1 MSPARSIERMDRW
14 IAAVERCDPVEV
26 RGRVTRVVGLLV
38 ESTGPAA
45 AVGEICALAAG
56 DAMLCLAE
64 VVGFRSHS
72 TLLMPL
78 GGMEGIRPGLEVVA
92 TGVPLMVPTG
102 NALLGRILDG
112 LGHALDEKGPL
123 PPARRPVTG
132 YAPHPLRRQRI
143 HKPMGTGVRAIDGF
157 LTLGRGQRLGIF
169 AGSGVGKS
177 VLLGML
183 AKRCEADVN
192 VICLI
197 GERGREVRE
206 FLERDLG
213 PEGMARSVVVC
224 ATSDQPAVVRVKAAF
239 TATAIAESFRDQGKD
254 VLLMMDSSTR
264 LAMAQREIGLAIG
277 EPPATK
283 GYTPSVFALLPQ
295 VFERAGT
302 SDTGSITGLYTVLA
316 DGDDMEEPVADA
328 IRSILDGH
336 VVLSRDLANRN
347 HYPAIDVLR
356 SISRCMS
363 DVVASDHRKAAGEVI
378 SLMSLYRENEDLIN
392 LGAYAKGTNAQIDLA
407 LRLRERYLGF
417 VRQDRNETA
426 SFPDAVS
433 DLLKM
438 AQSTHAPLATGR
450 AATQRPPPAS
460 APKPA

>member
-1 MSPARSIERMDRW
+1 M
-14 IAAVERCDPVEV
+14 

-38 ESTGPAA
+38 ESSGPAA

-56 DAMLCLAE
+56 DALLGYAE
-64 VVGFRSHS
+64 VVGFRSDT

-78 GGMEGIRPGLEVVA
+78 GSMEGIRPGLEVVA
-92 TGVPLMVPTG
+92 TGTPLQAPTG
-102 NALLGRILDG
+102 HALLGRVLDG
-112 LGHALDEKGPL
+112 LGQPLDDLGPL
-123 PPARRPVTG
+123 PPGRRPVQAF
-132 YAPHPLRRQRI
+132 APHPLKRRRI
-143 HKPMGTGVRAIDGF
+143 NRVMGTGVRVLDGF
-157 LTLGRGQRLGIF
+157 LTLGRGQRMGIF

-183 AKRCEADVN
+183 ARRCEADVN

-224 ATSDQPAVVRVKAAF
+224 ATSDQPAVVRVKSAF
-239 TATAIAESFRDQGKD
+239 VATAIAESFRDEGKD

-302 SDTGSITGLYTVLA
+302 SDRGSITGLYTVLA

-347 HYPAIDVLR
+347 HFPAVDVLR

-363 DVVASDHRKAAGEVI
+363 DIADDDHRKAARDMLA
-378 SLMSLYRENEDLIN
+378 LMALHRENEDLIN
-392 LGAYAKGTNAQIDLA
+392 LGAYAKGSNPQIDLA
-407 LRLRERYLGF
+407 VRMRDRWLAF
-417 VRQDRNETA
+417 VKQDRDETTT
-426 SFPDAVS
+426 AVDS
-433 DLLKM
+433 RAELLKM
-438 AQSTHAPLATGR
+438 AQASRVPV
-450 AATQRPPPAS
+450 AARS
-460 APKPA
+460 APPRSAG

>member
-1 MSPARSIERMDRW
+1 
-14 IAAVERCDPVEV
+14 
-26 RGRVTRVVGLLV
+26 
-38 ESTGPAA
+38 
-45 AVGEICALAAG
+45 
-56 DAMLCLAE
+56 
-64 VVGFRSHS
+64 
-72 TLLMPL
+72 
-78 GGMEGIRPGLEVVA
+78 
-92 TGVPLMVPTG
+92 
-102 NALLGRILDG
+102 
-112 LGHALDEKGPL
+112 
-123 PPARRPVTG
+123 
-132 YAPHPLRRQRI
+132 
-143 HKPMGTGVRAIDGF
+143 MGTGVRAIDGF

-183 AKRCEADVN
+183 AKRCEAQVN

-206 FLERDLG
+206 FIERDLG

-239 TATAIAESFRDQGKD
+239 AATAIAESFRDEGKD
-254 VLLMMDSSTR
+254 VLLMMDSATR

-302 SDTGSITGLYTVLA
+302 SDKGSITGLYTVLA

-336 VVLSRDLANRN
+336 IVLSRELANRN

-356 SISRCMS
+356 SISRCMP
-363 DVVASDHRKAAGEVI
+363 DVIDQEHRKAAGEII
-378 SLMSLYRENEDLIN
+378 SLMALYHENEDLIN
-392 LGAYAKGTNAQIDLA
+392 LGAYAKGSNPQIDLA
-407 LRLRERYLGF
+407 LRLRERYLAF
-417 VRQDRNETA
+417 VKQDRNETA
-426 SFPDAVS
+426 TFEDAAA

-438 AQSTHAPLATGR
+438 AQSTHVPVRNA
-450 AATQRPPPAS
+450 PPA
-460 APKPA
+460 KRT

>member
-1 MSPARSIERMDRW
+1 VATTTSPERFARW
-14 IAAVERCDPVEV
+14 KAAAESCDPVEV

-38 ESTGPAA
+38 ESSGPAA

-56 DAMLCLAE
+56 DALFGYAE
-64 VVGFRSHS
+64 VVGFRADT

-92 TGVPLMVPTG
+92 TGSPLMAPTG
-102 NALLGRILDG
+102 SGLLGRILDG
-112 LGHALDEKGPL
+112 LGNPLDELGPL
-123 PPARRPVTG
+123 PGGRRPVTAH
-132 YAPHPLRRQRI
+132 APHPLKRRRI
-143 HKPMGTGVRAIDGF
+143 HQTMGTGVRVLDAF
-157 LTLGRGQRLGIF
+157 LTLGRGQRMGIF

-183 AKRCEADVN
+183 ARHCEADVN

-224 ATSDQPAVVRVKAAF
+224 ATSDQPAVVRVKSAF
-239 TATAIAESFRDQGKD
+239 VATAIAESFRDEGKD

-264 LAMAQREIGLAIG
+264 LAMAQREIGLAVG

-302 SDTGSITGLYTVLA
+302 SDRGSITGLYTVLA
-316 DGDDMEEPVADA
+316 DGDDMDEPVADA

-347 HYPAIDVLR
+347 HFPAIDVLR

-363 DVVASDHRKAAGEVI
+363 DVAGDDHRKAARELL
-378 SLMSLYRENEDLIN
+378 SLLAVYRENEDLIN
-392 LGAYAKGTNAQIDLA
+392 LGAYAKGSNPQIDLA
-407 LRLRERYLGF
+407 IRMRDRLLNF
-417 VRQDRNETA
+417 VKQDRGDSTSETDSHA
-426 SFPDAVS
+426 E
-433 DLLKM
+433 LLRM
-438 AQSTHAPLATGR
+438 AQAARVPVNTR
-450 AATQRPPPAS
+450 AA
-460 APKPA
+460 APRAG

>member
-1 MSPARSIERMDRW
+1 VTPIASPERFARLRD
-14 IAAVERCDPVEV
+14 AVDHCDPVEV
-26 RGRVTRVVGLLV
+26 RGRITRVVGLLV
-38 ESTGPAA
+38 ESSGPAA

-56 DAMLCLAE
+56 DALFGYAE
-64 VVGFRSHS
+64 VVGFRGDT

-92 TGVPLMVPTG
+92 TGAPLLAPSG
-102 NALLGRILDG
+102 AGLLGRILDG
-112 LGHALDEKGPL
+112 LGHPLDELGPI
-123 PPARRPVTG
+123 PPGRRPVVAL
-132 YAPHPLRRQRI
+132 APHPLKRRRI
-143 HKPMGTGVRAIDGF
+143 QNTMGTGVRVIDGF
-157 LTLGRGQRLGIF
+157 LTLGRGQRMGIF

-183 AKRCEADVN
+183 ARHCEADVN

-224 ATSDQPAVVRVKAAF
+224 ATSDQPAVVRVKSAF
-239 TATAIAESFRDQGKD
+239 VATAIAESFRDEGKD
-254 VLLMMDSSTR
+254 VLLMMDSATR

-283 GYTPSVFALLPQ
+283 GYTPSVFALLPK

-302 SDTGSITGLYTVLA
+302 SDKGSITGLYTVLA
-316 DGDDMEEPVADA
+316 DGDDMDEPVADA

-336 VVLSRDLANRN
+336 IVLSRDLANRN
-347 HYPAIDVLR
+347 HFPSIDVLR

-363 DVVASDHRKAAGEVI
+363 DIADDDHRKAARELL
-378 SLMSLYRENEDLIN
+378 SLMAIHRENEDLIN
-392 LGAYAKGTNAQIDLA
+392 LGAYSKGSNPQIDLA
-407 LRLRERYLGF
+407 IRMRERILAF
-417 VRQDRNETA
+417 VKQDRKDSTA
-426 SFPDAVS
+426 AEESRAEM
-433 DLLKM
+433 LRM
-438 AQSTHAPLATGR
+438 AQAARVPVASRSPQPPR
-450 AATQRPPPAS
+450 A
-460 APKPA
+460 

>member
-1 MSPARSIERMDRW
+1 MSPARSAERMDRW
-14 IAAVERCDPVEV
+14 IAAVERCDPVDV

-38 ESTGPAA
+38 ESSGPAA

-56 DAMLCLAE
+56 DALLGYAE
-64 VVGFRSHS
+64 VVGFRANS

-78 GGMEGIRPGLEVVA
+78 DGMEGIRPGLEVVA
-92 TGVPLMVPTG
+92 TGSPLSVATG
-102 NALLGRILDG
+102 RALLGRILDG
-112 LGHALDEKGPL
+112 LGNPIDDRGPL
-123 PPARRPVTG
+123 PSVRRPVVG
-132 YAPHPLRRQRI
+132 YAPNPLKRQRI

-157 LTLGRGQRLGIF
+157 LSLGRGQRLGIF

-213 PEGMARSVVVC
+213 PKGLERSVVVC
-224 ATSDQPAVVRVKAAF
+224 ATSDQPAVARVKAAF
-239 TATAIAESFRDQGKD
+239 TATAIAESFRDEGKD

-302 SDTGSITGLYTVLA
+302 SERGSITGLYTVLA

-336 VVLSRDLANRN
+336 IVLSRDLANRN

-356 SISRCMS
+356 SISRCMP
-363 DVVASDHRKAAGEVI
+363 DVVDTEHRKAASEI
-378 SLMSLYRENEDLIN
+378 LSLMALHRENEDLIN
-392 LGAYAKGTNAQIDLA
+392 LGAYAKGSNAQIDLA
-407 LRLRERYLGF
+407 IRLRERYLAF
-417 VRQDRNETA
+417 VKQDRDESTSFQDSTA
-426 SFPDAVS
+426 E
-433 DLLKM
+433 LLRM
-438 AQSTHAPLATGR
+438 AQAAKAPQPT
-450 AATQRPPPAS
+450 RPGAS
-460 APKPA
+460 GARSFCHMSV

>member
-1 MSPARSIERMDRW
+1 MRPNRSIERMERW
-14 IAAVERCDPVEV
+14 MAAVDRCDPVEV

-38 ESTGPAA
+38 ESSGPAA
-45 AVGEICALAAG
+45 AVGEICALTMG
-56 DAMLCLAE
+56 DVLMGLAE
-64 VVGFRSHS
+64 VVGFRGHA

-78 GGMEGIRPGLEVVA
+78 GGMEGIRPGVEVKA
-92 TGVPLMVPTG
+92 TGTPLMVPTG
-102 NALLGRILDG
+102 EALLGRILDG
-112 LGHALDEKGPL
+112 LGNPIDDAGPL
-123 PPARRPVTG
+123 PSGRRPVVG
-132 YAPHPLRRQRI
+132 YAPHPLRRSRI
-143 HKPMGTGVRAIDGF
+143 HQPMGTGVRAIDGF

-206 FLERDLG
+206 FIERDLG

-239 TATAIAESFRDQGKD
+239 AATAIAESFRDEGRD
-254 VLLMMDSSTR
+254 VLLMMDSATR
-264 LAMAQREIGLAIG
+264 LAMAQREIGLAVG

-302 SDTGSITGLYTVLA
+302 SDKGSITGLYTVLA

-336 VVLSRDLANRN
+336 VVLSRELANRN

-356 SISRCMS
+356 SISRCMP
-363 DVVASDHRKAAGEVI
+363 DVIGQDQRKAAGEVL
-378 SLMSLYRENEDLIN
+378 SLMALYRENEDLIN
-392 LGAYAKGTNAQIDLA
+392 LGAYAKGSNPQIDLA
-407 LRLRERYLGF
+407 LRLRERYLAF
-417 VRQDRNETA
+417 VKQDRNETA
-426 SFPDAVS
+426 TFEEAAAE
-433 DLLKM
+433 LLRM
-438 AQSTHAPLATGR
+438 AQAAKAPARPT
-450 AATQRPPPAS
+450 AAPRKA
-460 APKPA
+460 